1 MAALGWVVTASALT
15 TLFTGKE
22 TTVKP
27 IGPLKKEPSLTQ
39 RFADANSWMVKTHT
53 QIGNALRERLFPKK
67 ETAKRP

>member
-1 MAALGWVVTASALT
+1 M
-15 TLFTGKE
+15 
-22 TTVKP
+22 TVNP

-67 ETAKRP
+67 ETAKGKAVQ